1 MKKTLGI
8 IMVILITLVLA
19 ACGASAATSTPSPS
33 AAAPAVV
40 TFADPV
46 LEAKVRAAMGRPEGD
61 ITAAEAEAVTE
72 MNFGIEWQI
81 DVSEEMQ
88 ITDLGGLEYFKNLKS
103 LNLSSHAI
111 TDISPLKGLTKLT
124 LLSLGGNPVIDIS
137 PLKGLTNLKMLTLSG
152 CAAQDYSDLSGL
164 VNLEILVLDGS
175 AITDISALS
184 GLTRLTYLSLAHT
197 QTGDVSPLVS
207 LTSLKQ
213 LYLADCP
220 VADYSPLTEIYSTL
234 EEKDFTVASTLA
246 ELGFIMDDG
255 AKQAIYDGERASVR
269 INHIEWGA
277 PPEDG
282 LTNCVRTVFT
292 QNDYKIDIGY
302 YPNLDAY
309 VILANKDGNSAL
321 NYIYDHAKNSFTFGM
336 GDRES
341 SELAVRAM
349 LADVAAEDV
358 LLAPISIFNDAIQS
372 TFSMTANALYSLPF
386 EPKTLK
392 SLGFA
397 PDETNA
403 AYAYHKHE
411 PHDMH
416 ISIYRPEWGD
426 SSDGRSIEFYDDD
439 VNGYSLLILYF
450 ADPGGY
456 HIALFKDGM
465 DCAFEMN
472 PATDDYGEEYPDLDT
487 VHQMFNAAFGT
498 KEKELYHKPLN
509 DFEQVVQEWFGMS
522 IDELYALPV
531 GE

>member
-1 MKKTLGI
+1 MQKALGI
-8 IMVILITLVLA
+8 VLVAVMVLTMA
-19 ACGASAATSTPSPS
+19 ACGAPAATTTPVSSVS
-33 AAAPAVV
+33 AAVV

-72 MNFGIEWQI
+72 MNFDIEWQI
-81 DVSEEMQ
+81 DVSEETP
-88 ITDLGGLEYFKNLKS
+88 ITDLGGLEYFNNLKA
-103 LNLSSHAI
+103 LNLSSHAV
-111 TDISPLKGLTKLT
+111 TDISPLAGLTKLT
-124 LLSLGGNPVIDIS
+124 SLSLSGNPVIDIS
-137 PLKGLTNLKMLTLSG
+137 PLAGLRNLKMLTLSD
-152 CAAQDYSDLSGL
+152 CAAQDYSALSGL
-164 VNLEILVLDGS
+164 VNLKILLLDGS

-184 GLTRLTYLSLAHT
+184 GLTRLTYLSLSHT
-197 QTGDVSPLVS
+197 QAGDVSPLVS

-234 EEKDFTVASTLA
+234 EEKDFIMVSTLA
-246 ELGFIMDDG
+246 EYGFIMDDG

-277 PPEDG
+277 PPEEWS
-282 LTNCVRTVFT
+282 TNCVRTVFT
-292 QNDYKIDIGY
+292 QNDNKIDIGY
-302 YPNLDAY
+302 YPDLDAY
-309 VILANKDGNSAL
+309 VILASKDGNLAV
-321 NYIYDHAKNSFTFGM
+321 NYVYDHAKNSFTFGM

-349 LADVAAEDV
+349 LADIAAEDV
-358 LLAPISIFNDAIQS
+358 LLAPISVFNDTIQS
-372 TFSMTANALYSLPF
+372 TFSMTADALYALPF

-403 AYAYHKHE
+403 AYAYHEHE

-416 ISIYRPEWGD
+416 ISIYRPEWGE

-450 ADPGGY
+450 ADAGRY
-456 HIALFKDGM
+456 HIALFKDGV
-465 DCAFEMN
+465 DCAFEIT
-472 PATDDYGEEYPDLDT
+472 PATDDYGGEYPDLDT
-487 VHQMFNAAFGT
+487 VHRMLNAAFGT
-498 KEKELYHKPLN
+498 KEKELYYKPLN
-509 DFEQVVQEWFGMS
+509 DFEQVVQDWFGMS